1 MSFLLRHLLLF
12 FLPIALGFALHYATF
27 PLRAEFHRQS
37 VEFLGAFL
45 SGDPEDARVGLRRV
59 FESAATLPGGLD
71 WMSRVTVVAG
81 LGSFSLLIP
90 KTAPQQRAVNLLT
103 TLCVGFGFAKTLGLF
118 FGLDWADF
126 ALCLIFGLCLAIVVL
141 SLRLK
146 SLTKPDS

>member
-1 MSFLLRHLLLF
+1 MGFVLRHLLLF

-37 VEFLGAFL
+37 AEFLGAFL
-45 SGDPEDARVGLRRV
+45 SGDPEDARGSLRRV

-71 WMSRVTVVAG
+71 WMSRATVVAG

-118 FGLDWADF
+118 FGLDWSDF
-126 ALCLIFGLCLAIVVL
+126 ALCLLVGLCLAIVVL